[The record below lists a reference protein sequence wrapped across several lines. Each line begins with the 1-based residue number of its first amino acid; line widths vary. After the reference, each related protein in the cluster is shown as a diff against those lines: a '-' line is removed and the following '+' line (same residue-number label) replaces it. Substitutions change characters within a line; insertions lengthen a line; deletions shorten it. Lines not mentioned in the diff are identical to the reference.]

1 MTDHEDPWLSLDPL
15 PNEPVEILARW
26 LDEAF
31 AAGDQVH
38 PHAIALATVEPDG
51 RPAVRMVLCQAVEA
65 ASGNLVFYTDR
76 QSCKGR
82 ALAASPYAS
91 ACFHFAPQNRQA
103 RLSGPIE
110 LTHEWESDAYFASRP
125 VESQVGAWASAQSEP
140 IGSRAELVQRVAA
153 VAARYGVPERGHEP
167 SERVPRPPNWG
178 GYRLR
183 AERVELWHSR
193 PGRIHDRVEWRR
205 SLEPTPGRW
214 AAQRLQP

>member
-1 MTDHEDPWLSLDPL
+1 MRAVAAGL
-15 PNEPVEILARW
+15 PNDPVAILARW

-31 AAGDQVH
+31 AAAAQLN

-51 RPAVRMVLCQAVEA
+51 RPAVRMVLCKGVEA
-65 ASGNLVFYTDR
+65 APGSLVFYTDR
-76 QSCKGR
+76 QSSKGR
-82 ALAASPYAS
+82 ALAALPYAS

-110 LTHEWESDAYFASRP
+110 LTRESESDAYFAGRP

-140 IGSRAELVQRVAA
+140 IGSRAELLQRVGA
-153 VAARYGVPERGHEP
+153 VAARYGVPERGDEP

-178 GYRLR
+178 GYRLL

-205 SLEPTPGRW
+205 TLEPAPGRW